1 MKTPRPTPETDE
13 VFDAYARCACGTAC
27 IRVRMQLLERERDEA
42 REQLKAMRE
51 AIKAAHDSLLEC
63 REQLDRMT
71 QEGIKERATNTLA
84 KLQPFLKP

>member
-1 MKTPRPTPETDE
+1 MSTTTQRPTPETDE

-51 AIKAAHDSLLEC
+51 AIKEAHKAI
-63 REQLDRMT
+63 RMGPYP
-71 QEGIKERATNTLA
+71 EHSVLA
-84 KLQPFLKP
+84 KLQPFLP